1 MFVLLSG
8 SWAVGPVGRTLPR
21 SRRQLTGSYKQYS
34 QADMARAVE
43 LVHQGHSTPQ
53 AALECSVPE
62 RSLYYKLS
70 KCEAHRGK
78 CRGASV
84 AH

>member
-1 MFVLLSG
+1 M
-8 SWAVGPVGRTLPR
+8 
-21 SRRQLTGSYKQYS
+21 TGSYKQYT
-34 QADMARAVE
+34 QEDMARAVE

-53 AALECSVPE
+53 AALECCVPE

-78 CRGASV
+78 CRGAN
-84 AH
+84 ACQ